1 MPDDVKL
8 LPCPFCGTTEQLVN
22 TPCGSMTVDMPSQ
35 PYRVVC
41 THLDCENVSGPAG
54 PVGYGKNASADAWN
68 RRALPSLPS
77 DIDGLVE
84 ELERGLE
91 GTSDGPWHT
100 HRRSYDIVV
109 RNADHYLLRTEQWGR
124 LEPADAAQ
132 MKANAEHVARC
143 SPANIRK
150 LIAALRARQAP
161 EGVVEAVAKAI
172 FDTWAKFKGVDG
184 TWEEALQGHFEGSD
198 TYPAAHEIVE
208 LARLEARAALS
219 AMPSGAG
226 WQPID
231 TAPKDGKTILAAHKH
246 AIFTVYWEAE
256 GDTDTDEP
264 GWCDGDMNR
273 YEELTTYN
281 PTHWMPLPAPPAG
294 QPS

>member
-8 LPCPFCGTTEQLVN
+8 DDKALTAGANALYAFDIDFDGNE
-22 TPCGSMTVDMPSQ
+22 
-35 PYRVVC
+35 
-41 THLDCENVSGPAG
+41 GPIAAAAIRAYLG
-54 PVGYGKNASADAWN
+54 
-68 RRALPSLPS
+68 ALPSLPS
-77 DIDGLVE
+77 DIDGLVDA
-84 ELERGLE
+84 LEAERRKWFCSGRDCTDFDHGRDEGLKRAV
-91 GTSDGPWHT
+91 D
-100 HRRSYDIVV
+100 
-109 RNADHYLLRTEQWGR
+109 
-124 LEPADAAQ
+124 
-132 MKANAEHVARC
+132 
-143 SPANIRK
+143 
-150 LIAALRARQAP
+150 IAALRARQAP